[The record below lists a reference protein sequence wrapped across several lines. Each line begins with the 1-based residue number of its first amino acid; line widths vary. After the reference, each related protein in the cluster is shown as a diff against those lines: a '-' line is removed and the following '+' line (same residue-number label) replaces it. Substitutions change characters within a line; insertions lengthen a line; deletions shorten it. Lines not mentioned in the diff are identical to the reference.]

1 VTEPNQQS
9 EATRQA
15 PVAAV
20 VALCL
25 VQMLLI
31 LDMTVIGVAVPVI
44 QVDLQMSG
52 SDTQWV
58 ASAYMLTFG
67 GLLALSG
74 RLGDLFGQRRLL
86 LTGLGVFVAASVWC
100 GIATSGPELFA
111 ARAVQ
116 GMGAAMVSPAALAL
130 LNLISTTGSGRNRA
144 IAWWSFT
151 GLAGAALGQVV
162 GGLVTDAFG
171 WRWVF
176 LLNLPVGL
184 VAGLA
189 VAWLL
194 PRTQPEQRVSLDVL
208 GALTLTGGL
217 AMLVFTLT
225 RVGHGADVLVMTV
238 SAAVTVVLLAAF
250 VIVER
255 RHSEPLVPLSVFAEP
270 GVRAGNVINLL
281 STAAN
286 LGVMFYVT
294 FYMMRVL
301 GYSAADAGLAYVPIT
316 LLMAVIT
323 TRVAWLIEKVG
334 ARALLLMGTAGGA
347 AGSLWFVFAPGEGSY
362 LAWILPPLL
371 LIGVGAAFI
380 EAPAIIVA
388 TGGLPERKQGLAAGL
403 INTSEQVGP
412 VLGLTVAV
420 TAAAAIVP
428 VTADA
433 APARLLDHY
442 HVAFGAAVVM
452 YVLAGLATFLVPRR
466 SYTVSAPEPFAESA
480 EKGASPGSANRTE
493 GYEHQ
498 AWGGS

>member
-1 VTEPNQQS
+1 MADPNQKS
-9 EATRQA
+9 EATRQP

-20 VALCL
+20 AALCL

-31 LDMTVIGVAVPVI
+31 LDMTVLGVAVPVI
-44 QVDLQMSG
+44 QVDLEMS
-52 SDTQWV
+52 STDTQWV

-74 RLGDLFGQRRLL
+74 RLGDLFGPRRLL
-86 LTGLGVFVAASVWC
+86 LVGLGVFVAASVWC
-100 GIATSGPELFA
+100 GTATSGPELFA

-116 GMGAAMVSPAALAL
+116 GVGAAMVSPTALAL
-130 LNLISTTGSGRNRA
+130 LNLIGTSGSGRNRA
-144 IAWWSFT
+144 VAWWSFT

-171 WRWVF
+171 WRWIF

-194 PRTQPEQRVSLDVL
+194 PRTRPEERVTPDVL

-217 AMLVFTLT
+217 GMLVFTLT
-225 RVGHGADVLVMTV
+225 RVEHGSSALVTTV
-238 SAAVTVVLLAAF
+238 SAAVTVLLLAAF
-250 VIVER
+250 VVVER
-255 RHSEPLVPLSVFAEP
+255 RHSDPLVPLAVFAEP

-281 STAAN
+281 ATAAN

-301 GYSAADAGLAYVPIT
+301 GYSATEAGLAYVPIT
-316 LLMAVIT
+316 LVMVAVA
-323 TRVAWLIEKVG
+323 TRVAWLMEKVG
-334 ARALLLMGTAGGA
+334 ARVLLLTGTLGGA
-347 AGSLWFVFAPGEGSY
+347 AGSLWFVFAPGDGSY
-362 LAWILPPLL
+362 LAWVLPPLM

-388 TGGLPERKQGLAAGL
+388 TRGLPEREQGLAAGL

-420 TAAAAIVP
+420 TVAAAVVP
-428 VTADA
+428 VTADET
-433 APARLLDHY
+433 PARLLDHY
-442 HVAFGAAVVM
+442 HVAFVAAVVM
-452 YVLAGLATFLVPRR
+452 YVLAALATFLVPRR
-466 SYTVSAPEPFAESA
+466 SYTGSAPEPVAKSA
-480 EKGASPGSANRTE
+480 EN
-493 GYEHQ
+493 
-498 AWGGS
+498 